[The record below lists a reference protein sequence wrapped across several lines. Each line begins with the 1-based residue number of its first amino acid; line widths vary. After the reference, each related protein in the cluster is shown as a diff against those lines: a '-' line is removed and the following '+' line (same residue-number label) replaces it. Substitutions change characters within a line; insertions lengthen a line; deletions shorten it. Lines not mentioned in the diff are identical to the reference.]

1 MLSLHLGD
9 MGRVDVGGTW
19 LEEGCCV
26 LGRGACRKT
35 VTQSWG
41 CPCQPDVGRTVPL
54 RPGAPAVVRR
64 VGGLSSHPPSMPV
77 CILPLLGVPDLEA
90 D

>member
-1 MLSLHLGD
+1 MWGAHGWKRDAVFWEEGHVGRQSPRAGAAPASQTWGELSLSDLG
-9 MGRVDVGGTW
+9 
-19 LEEGCCV
+19 L
-26 LGRGACRKT
+26 
-35 VTQSWG
+35 
-41 CPCQPDVGRTVPL
+41 PL
-54 RPGAPAVVRR
+54 WSGR